1 MREVLRG
8 GVRALLALVACVLLA
23 GVGHSPAGA
32 HTDLVGT
39 SPAAGSQVAAPV
51 GVVSLEFS
59 SVLVPEV
66 SRIEVI
72 DDAGNELTAG
82 PTAVLGSRASA
93 TLASSAAG
101 EYEVAY
107 RVVSADGHPV
117 VGSFRFVVART
128 SSTPGAARVA
138 VTSPAAQPV
147 SAVGA
152 AGSRPTGGAGR
163 VLPVVAG
170 ALVVLLVLGR
180 VRHARRGA
188 VR

>member
-8 GVRALLALVACVLLA
+8 GVRALRVPVACVVLVM
-23 GVGHSPAGA
+23 VGASPAGA
-32 HTDLVGT
+32 HTDLVGA
-39 SPAAGSQVAAPV
+39 SPAAGGQVTAPV

-72 DDAGNELTAG
+72 DEAGNELTAG
-82 PTAVLGSRASA
+82 PTAVLGSRATA
-93 TLASSAAG
+93 RLASSTAG

-117 VGSFRFVVART
+117 VGSFRFVVAGAPPPGEARAAAT
-128 SSTPGAARVA
+128 TPA
-138 VTSPAAQPV
+138 TQPLPAA
-147 SAVGA
+147 GA
-152 AGSRPTGGAGR
+152 AGAWPTGGTGW

-188 VR
+188 AR